1 MPSMYVQH
9 VSRPSFFS
17 RLDVRVKL
25 LFMFLVSTLILIWDN
40 IFYQGAMFA
49 VVMALA
55 FSSHI
60 DRALIRKLFA
70 VMLPF
75 TVVMILIQGLWSPI
89 GQTVLMT
96 LPAWVPFIGGKLA
109 LHWEGL
115 VFGVMVA
122 FRLLTP
128 IFALPLVVMT
138 TDVNDLV
145 VGLVRLRVPYKVA
158 FIFSITLRF
167 VPFIFTEIGAITEA
181 QRLRGLAIE
190 KMNFF
195 RRIPIFAS
203 MLVPLI
209 LGSLLKAQTLEIV
222 LQSKAFSGS
231 PQRTFL
237 NENGVKLRPV
247 DYALLIGEL
256 IFFVGAILTR
266 LILGWGGFVA

>member
-1 MPSMYVQH
+1 MPAMYVQH
-9 VSRPSFFS
+9 ISRSSFFS

-25 LFMFLVSTLILIWDN
+25 LFMFLVSTLILVWDN
-40 IFYQGAMFA
+40 VFYQGAMFA
-49 VVMALA
+49 IVMILVL
-55 FSSHI
+55 SSYM
-60 DRALIRKLFA
+60 DRALVRKLFA

-75 TVVMILIQGLWSPI
+75 TGVMILIQGLWSPV
-89 GQTVLMT
+89 GQTALWT
-96 LPAWVPFIGGKLA
+96 LPSWVPLIGGKVS

-115 VFGVMVA
+115 VFGVMVG

-167 VPFIFTEIGAITEA
+167 VPFIFAEIGAITEA

-195 RRIPIFAS
+195 RRIPVFAS

-209 LGSLLKAQTLEIV
+209 LGALLKAQTLEIV

-231 PQRTFL
+231 PKRTFL
-237 NENGVKLRPV
+237 NENEIRLRPL
-247 DYALLIGEL
+247 DIALLVGGIL
-256 IFFVGAILTR
+256 FFVGALVTR
-266 LILGWGGFVA
+266 LTLGWGEFVA

>member
-49 VVMALA
+49 VVMAVA

>member
-25 LFMFLVSTLILIWDN
+25 LFMFLVSTLIFVWDN
-40 IFYQGAMFA
+40 VFYQGAMFA
-49 VVMALA
+49 LVMGLV
-55 FSSHI
+55 FSLHV
-60 DRALIRKLFA
+60 DRALVRKLFA

-75 TVVMILIQGLWSPI
+75 TLIMILIQGLWSPI
-89 GQTVLMT
+89 GQTVLWT
-96 LPAWVPFIGGKLA
+96 FPAWVPVVGGKVS

-115 VFGVMVA
+115 VFGVMVG

-128 IFALPLVVMT
+128 LFALPLVVMT

-167 VPFIFTEIGAITEA
+167 VPFIFTEIGAIMEA

-195 RRIPIFAS
+195 RRIPVFAS

-237 NENGVKLRPV
+237 NENEIRLRPL
-247 DYALLIGEL
+247 DYALAVGGI
-256 IFFVGAILTR
+256 IFFVGAIVTR
-266 LILGWGGFVA
+266 LTLGWGAFVA

>member
-1 MPSMYVQH
+1 MPAMYVQH
-9 VSRPSFFS
+9 ISRPSFFS

-25 LFMFLVSTLILIWDN
+25 LFMFLVSTLILVWDN
-40 IFYQGAMFA
+40 VFYQGAMFA
-49 VVMALA
+49 IVMLLV
-55 FSSHI
+55 FSSHM
-60 DRALIRKLFA
+60 DRALVRKLFA

-75 TVVMILIQGLWSPI
+75 TAIMILIQGLWSPI
-89 GQTVLMT
+89 GQTVLWT
-96 LPAWVPFIGGKLA
+96 LPTWVPLIGGKVS

-145 VGLVRLRVPYKVA
+145 VGLVRLHVPYKVA

-167 VPFIFTEIGAITEA
+167 VPFIFAEIGAITEA

-209 LGSLLKAQTLEIV
+209 LGALLKAQTLEIV

-231 PQRTFL
+231 PERTFL
-237 NENGVKLRPV
+237 NENEIRLRPL
-247 DYALLIGEL
+247 DYTLLLGGIL
-256 IFFVGAILTR
+256 FFAGAIVTR
-266 LILGWGGFVA
+266 LTLGWGAFVA

>member
-1 MPSMYVQH
+1 MPTMYVQH

-25 LFMFLVSTLILIWDN
+25 LFMFLISTLILVWDN
-40 IFYQGAMFA
+40 VFYQAAMFLL
-49 VVMALA
+49 VMILV
-55 FSSHI
+55 FTSHL

-70 VMLPF
+70 VMIPF
-75 TVVMILIQGLWSPI
+75 TLVMILIQGLWSPI
-89 GQTVLMT
+89 GETELLT
-96 LPAWVPFIGGKLA
+96 LPEWVPLIGGKVA

-122 FRLLTP
+122 FRLLSP

-158 FIFSITLRF
+158 FIFSIALRF
-167 VPFIFTEIGAITEA
+167 VPFIFAEIGAITEA

-195 RRIPIFAS
+195 RRIPVFAS
-203 MLVPLI
+203 LLVPLI

-237 NENGVKLRPV
+237 NENEIRLQPL
-247 DYALLIGEL
+247 DYALLVGGI
-256 IFFVGAILTR
+256 IFFVGAIVTR
-266 LILGWGGFVA
+266 LTLGWGAFVA

>member
-1 MPSMYVQH
+1 MPAMYVQH
-9 VSRPSFFS
+9 ISRPSFFS

-25 LFMFLVSTLILIWDN
+25 LFMFLVSTLILVWDN
-40 IFYQGAMFA
+40 VFYQGVMFA
-49 VVMALA
+49 VVMILV
-55 FSSHI
+55 FSSHM
-60 DRALIRKLFA
+60 DRTLVRKLFA

-75 TVVMILIQGLWSPI
+75 TLIMVLIQGLWSPI
-89 GQTVLMT
+89 GQTVLWT
-96 LPAWVPFIGGKLA
+96 LPTGVPLIGGRVSLQ
-109 LHWEGL
+109 WEGL
-115 VFGVMVA
+115 VFGIMVA

-167 VPFIFTEIGAITEA
+167 VPFIFAEIGAITEA

-190 KMNFF
+190 KMNFL

-209 LGSLLKAQTLEIV
+209 LGALLKAQTLEIV

-231 PQRTFL
+231 PKRTFL
-237 NENGVKLRPV
+237 NENDIRLRPL
-247 DYALLIGEL
+247 DYALLLGGIL
-256 IFFVGAILTR
+256 LFAGAIVTR
-266 LILGWGGFVA
+266 LTLGWGAFVA

>member
-1 MPSMYVQH
+1 MPAMYVQH

-25 LFMFLVSTLILIWDN
+25 LFMFLVSTLIFVWEN
-40 IFYQGAMFA
+40 VFYQGAMF
-49 VVMALA
+49 
-55 FSSHI
+55 
-60 DRALIRKLFA
+60 LIVILLVFTSYVDKGLIKKLFA
-70 VMLPF
+70 VIIPF
-75 TVVMILIQGLWSPI
+75 LILMITIQSLWSPI
-89 GQTVLMT
+89 GETPIFTV
-96 LPAWVPFIGGKLA
+96 PEWIPFIGGA
-109 LHWEGL
+109 LSLKWEGF
-115 VFGVMVA
+115 VFGLMVS

-128 IFALPLVVMT
+128 LFALPLVVMT

-145 VGLVRLRVPYKVA
+145 VGLVRLYVPFKVA
-158 FIFSITLRF
+158 YIFSITLRF
-167 VPFIFTEIGAITEA
+167 VPFIFGEISAIMEA

-231 PQRTFL
+231 RDRTFL
-237 NENGVKLRPV
+237 NEDAIRLRPL
-247 DYALLIGEL
+247 DIALLISG
-256 IFFVGAILTR
+256 IAFFVFAVATR
-266 LILGWGGFVA
+266 LTLGWGGFVA

>member
-1 MPSMYVQH
+1 MPAMYVQH
-9 VSRPSFFS
+9 VSHPSFFS

-25 LFMFLVSTLILIWDN
+25 LFMFLISTLIFVWDN
-40 IFYQGAMFA
+40 VFLQAAMFLLVMVLVFTSHVDRA
-49 VVMALA
+49 VVQ
-55 FSSHI
+55 
-60 DRALIRKLFA
+60 KLFA
-70 VMLPF
+70 VMIPF
-75 TVVMILIQGLWSPI
+75 TLIMIIIQSLWSPI
-89 GQTVLMT
+89 GKTALFS
-96 LPAWVPFIGGKLA
+96 LPEWIPFIGGKLT
-109 LHWEGL
+109 LYWEGL

-122 FRLLTP
+122 FRLLSP
-128 IFALPLVVMT
+128 LFALPLIVMT

-145 VGLVRLRVPYKVA
+145 VTLVRLRIPFKVA

-167 VPFIFTEIGAITEA
+167 VPFIFAEIAAIMEA

-203 MLVPLI
+203 MLIPLI

-237 NENGVKLRPV
+237 NENEIYLRPI
-247 DYALLIGEL
+247 DYAILIGGG
-256 IFFVGAILTR
+256 IFFVGAVITR
-266 LILGWGGFVA
+266 LTLGWGGFVA

>member
-25 LFMFLVSTLILIWDN
+25 LFMFLVSTLILVWEN
-40 IFYQGAMFA
+40 IFYQGLMFL
-49 VVMALA
+49 VVMVLV
-55 FSSHI
+55 FTSHI
-60 DRALIRKLFA
+60 DKGLIKKLFA
-70 VMLPF
+70 VMTPF
-75 TVVMILIQGLWSPI
+75 TIIMIIIQSLWSPV
-89 GQTVLMT
+89 GVTPLLT
-96 LPAWVPFIGGKLA
+96 LPEWVPLIGGSLS

-115 VFGVMVA
+115 VFGIMVS

-128 IFALPLVVMT
+128 LFALPLVVMT

-145 VGLVRLRVPYKVA
+145 VGLVRIRVPFKVA
-158 FIFSITLRF
+158 YIFSITLRF
-167 VPFIFTEIGAITEA
+167 VPFIFSEISAITEA

-195 RRIPIFAS
+195 RRIPVFAS

-231 PQRTFL
+231 RNRTFL
-237 NENGVKLRPV
+237 NEEAIRLRPL
-247 DYALLIGEL
+247 DIFLLIAGIIL
-256 IFFVGAILTR
+256 FVGAIITR
-266 LILGWGGFVA
+266 IILGWGSFVA

>member
-1 MPSMYVQH
+1 MPSMYVQY

>member
-1 MPSMYVQH
+1 MPAMYVQH

-17 RLDVRVKL
+17 QLDVRVKL
-25 LFMFLVSTLILIWDN
+25 LFMFLVSTLIFVWDN
-40 IFYQGAMFA
+40 VLYQGAMFL
-49 VVMALA
+49 VVMVLV
-55 FSSHI
+55 FTSHI
-60 DRALIRKLFA
+60 DKSLIKKLFA
-70 VMLPF
+70 VITPF
-75 TVVMILIQGLWSPI
+75 IILMTTIQGVWSPI
-89 GQTVLMT
+89 GQTVL
-96 LPAWVPFIGGKLA
+96 LGVPNWVPFLGGRLS

-115 VFGVMVA
+115 VFGIMVA

-128 IFALPLVVMT
+128 LFALPLVVMT

-145 VGLVRLRVPYKVA
+145 VGLVRVRVPFKIA

-167 VPFIFTEIGAITEA
+167 VPFIFGEIGAITEA

-195 RRIPIFAS
+195 RRIPVFAS

-231 PQRTFL
+231 RERTFL
-237 NENGVKLRPV
+237 NENAVRLRPL
-247 DYALLIGEL
+247 DIALLVGGVL
-256 IFFVGAILTR
+256 LFVGAVVARLT
-266 LILGWGGFVA
+266 LGWGSFIA